1 MKIHLTALLL
11 LAALVSG
18 CSSPTTPTPPPSARS
33 PSDPFRSLKEGMA
46 IAEVRALLGEPAD
59 IRSLPPQVDALPAE
73 IWIYHRVAA
82 ENEKQVPIGT
92 RELPLMNPITG
103 QMGTT
108 LEPIYETQKLAV
120 KETIELLIVNQR
132 FVTGKVIAESESQ
145 IRPN

>member
-1 MKIHLTALLL
+1 
-11 LAALVSG
+11 
-18 CSSPTTPTPPPSARS
+18 
-33 PSDPFRSLKEGMA
+33 
-46 IAEVRALLGEPAD
+46 
-59 IRSLPPQVDALPAE
+59 
-73 IWIYHRVAA
+73 
-82 ENEKQVPIGT
+82 
-92 RELPLMNPITG
+92 MNPITG